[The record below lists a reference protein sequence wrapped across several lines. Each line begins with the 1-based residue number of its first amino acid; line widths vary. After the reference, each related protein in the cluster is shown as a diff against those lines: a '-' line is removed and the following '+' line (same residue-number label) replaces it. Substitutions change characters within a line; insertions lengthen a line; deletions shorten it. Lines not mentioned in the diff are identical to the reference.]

1 MGISL
6 KPETK
11 SVHVGFNVTPTME
24 RELIAFAEKHGG
36 NKSEAAR
43 YIIALF
49 FESSLQKKQAN
60 SQKIKGSVPKKIVRK
75 QVLVSEEA

>member
-1 MGISL
+1 MGINL

-11 SVHVGFNVTPTME
+11 SVHLGFNVTPTME
-24 RELIAFAEKHGG
+24 RELIAFADKHAI

-49 FESSLQKKQAN
+49 LDDSLLKKQGN
-60 SQKIKGSVPKKIVRK
+60 SQKIQGTVSKKIVRK
-75 QVLVSEEA
+75 QVRVSEEV